1 MDKFADQ
8 IYALSKKVIHFYFGE
23 FSIEEIVP
31 FLDKNFSW
39 CGIRKGESGNSL
51 EDAINYYTTFS
62 IDEDTGYWA
71 ENMEYRTV
79 TSTSE
84 VYVSNCVFDLCYQSN
99 EYAAK
104 IPIITTFIYHLD
116 EQSEIKL
123 LNFHMSIRTTNKES
137 IMEIKPEEDFF
148 VKEYSVDDISKD
160 FLTKL
165 YSGNVAVKMI
175 RNYILHNH
183 GGSKAALILIDI
195 DNFKQINELA
205 GFRLGDKVLTEMGE
219 KLKILFRKSDIVSR
233 SGADNFMIFMKD
245 ITDESIIFKKCQ
257 QISQTLNDVVTV
269 KGEQVALTVTIG
281 AAFMDSDVQSYEEL
295 MKRGT
300 EALKYAWKQ
309 GKGQCAVYNKNG
321 YTNQN
326 VMLTHN
332 SNSNSYE
339 KINVIPACLNLLTEI
354 KDSKVAITK
363 VLETI
368 GELYSL
374 KRAYLFEFSKDERL
388 VAMNYEWYSA
398 NEESLKLQYMQMEY
412 RAFNKILNY
421 FNKNDVYIW
430 NHDTELEEDCKS
442 CIPEVDG
449 TGLQL
454 LSFAQEKP
462 IGILGIEHSD
472 PNYQFT
478 KEEISLLQYVAKL
491 IGVKIENV
499 RYEEEISR
507 LSGFDAVTGL
517 MNFVSF
523 CSHAEELLVQNP
535 DENYAVCSF
544 ELSSL
549 NEVSEWYGHTTGNKL
564 VKRFASLLQ
573 DILPNTYYVTRN
585 GHSIFHVFA
594 GVNNQEQFIHA
605 LNELYKNKKLYLE
618 DEILPFTFS
627 GGVYFFNG
635 NDKSEFSY
643 LVDRSDIARKNVSE
657 KQHTF
662 VIYDNVMEKKVLKE
676 QKIASRM
683 TEALVNKE
691 FKIYMQ
697 PKYRISDEAFIGS
710 EALVRW
716 ISPKFGFLPPNQ
728 FIPLFEKNEFI
739 VELDF
744 YVLNNVCEYIQRR
757 YDSQMDIY
765 SISVNQSRI
774 TISRTDYIK
783 RLKEVLDQY
792 TFPKKY
798 IELEITE
805 SVFGDNMNDIIK
817 VVEQIKSLGCMVSI
831 DDFGSGYS
839 SLNMIRKI
847 PFDVLKIDR
856 EFLPER
862 DFNDK
867 SFHVLESIVEMAKKM
882 NVQVI
887 CEGVETRTQID
898 YLEQIGCNQVQGYY
912 FSKPMPIE
920 IFDDYI
926 YNTKRSEE
934 VLKRLFEIS
943 LEQGS
948 KNLASIYNKKFYIEN
963 PRSCPNRTRQLL
975 KLIDASN
982 DMDKD
987 MIGVK
992 SIFLNS
998 EVHGSVFIMVKKK
1011 FAISMLN
1018 NELDKDDDEIIAPLF
1033 HLNENAIIKLEEM
1046 GREITS
1052 AYAQQ
1057 LEQRSGVK
1065 VNSFSIEVFKENV
1078 EDMIQYVVSEIN
1090 GLTEKV
1096 HCIENRLYIHRN
1108 YREEMVAHVFLFMD
1122 KEAEKMIIDSMAKQE
1137 MLESQ
1142 NGNA

>member
-23 FSIEEIVP
+23 FSIDEIVP

-39 CGIRKGESGNSL
+39 CGIRKDESGNSL
-51 EDAINYYTTFS
+51 DEAIQFYTTFA

-79 TSTSE
+79 TSTKE

-99 EYAAK
+99 DYASK
-104 IPIITTFIYHLD
+104 IPIITTFIYHMD
-116 EQSEIKL
+116 EQNEIKL
-123 LNFHMSIRTTNKES
+123 LNFHMSIRTTNKEN
-137 IMEIKPEEDFF
+137 ITDIKPEDDFF

-160 FLTKL
+160 YLTKL
-165 YSGNVAVKMI
+165 YSGNVAVKLI

-183 GGSKAALILIDI
+183 GGAKAALILIDI
-195 DNFKQINELA
+195 DNFKQINEMA

-219 KLKILFRKSDIVSR
+219 KLKVLFRKTDIVSR
-233 SGADNFMIFMKD
+233 SGADNFLIFMKD
-245 ITDESIIFKKCQ
+245 IADEFIIFKKAQ
-257 QISQTLNDVVTV
+257 QISQALNDVYTI
-269 KGEQVALTVTIG
+269 KGENISITVTIG
-281 AAFMDSDVQSYEEL
+281 AAYMDNDVQTYEEL
-295 MKRGT
+295 MKRAT

-309 GKGQCAVYNKNG
+309 GKGQCAIYNQNG
-321 YTNQN
+321 YMQQN
-326 VMLTHN
+326 AMLTHKAGTG
-332 SNSNSYE
+332 SYD

-374 KRAYLFEFSKDERL
+374 KRAYLFEFSKDDRCI
-388 VAMNYEWYSA
+388 AMNYEWYSN
-398 NEESLKLQYMQMEY
+398 NEESIKLQYIKKEFCQIAKM
-412 RAFNKILNY
+412 LNY
-421 FNKNDVYIW
+421 YNKHDMYIW
-430 NHDTELEEDCKS
+430 TADTEIDAECKA
-442 CIPEVDG
+442 CIPPVTG
-449 TGLQL
+449 TGLQML
-454 LSFAQEKP
+454 AFAQEKP
-462 IGILGIEHSD
+462 LGILGIEH
-472 PNYQFT
+472 PEGNYQFT
-478 KEEISLLQYVAKL
+478 KEEITLFQYVAKL
-491 IGVKIENV
+491 IGVKIENS

-523 CSHAEELLVQNP
+523 CNHAEELLLQNP
-535 DENYAVCSF
+535 DDNYAVCSF

-549 NEVSEWYGHTTGNKL
+549 NEVSEWYGHTTGNKM
-564 VKRFASLLQ
+564 VKHFASLLQ
-573 DILPNTYYVTRN
+573 DVLPNTYYVTRN
-585 GHSIFHVFA
+585 GHSVFHVLA
-594 GVNNQEQFIHA
+594 GVNNHEQFIHS

-635 NDKSEFSY
+635 NDKLEFSY

-662 VIYDNVMEKKVLKE
+662 VIYDNIMEKKVLKE

-697 PKYRISDEAFIGS
+697 PKYRISDESFIGS

-757 YDSQMDIY
+757 FDSQMDIY

-792 TFPKKY
+792 NFPRKY

-805 SVFGDNMNDIIK
+805 SVFADNLDDIIK
-817 VVEQIKSLGCMVSI
+817 VVEQIKVLGCMISI

-856 EFLPER
+856 EFLPEQ
-862 DFNDK
+862 DFTDN
-867 SFHVLESIVEMAKKM
+867 SFHVLESIVEMARKI

-898 YLEQIGCNQVQGYY
+898 YLEQIGCDQVQGYY

-926 YNTKRSEE
+926 YNTKRSNE

-943 LEQGS
+943 LDQAS
-948 KNLASIYNKKFYIEN
+948 KSLSGIYNKKFYIEN

-975 KLIDASN
+975 KLIDTAG
-982 DMDKD
+982 DKD

-998 EVHGSVFIMVKKK
+998 EVHGSIFVMVKKR

-1018 NELDKDDDEIIAPLF
+1018 NELDKDDDEIISPLF
-1033 HLNENAIIKLEEM
+1033 HLNENAIVKLEEM
-1046 GREITS
+1046 GREITT
-1052 AYAQQ
+1052 AYAHQ
-1057 LEQRSGVK
+1057 LEERSGVK
-1065 VNSFSIEVFKENV
+1065 INSFSVEVFKENV
-1078 EDMIQYVVSEIN
+1078 EDMLQYVVSEIN

-1108 YREEMVAHVFLFMD
+1108 YREEMVAQVFLFMD
-1122 KEAEKMIIDSMAKQE
+1122 KEAEKLVIDSMAKLE
-1137 MLESQ
+1137 MMESQ
-1142 NGNA
+1142 TNNA